1 MNHGSESIDDDVC
14 LRYDR
19 QAASHAGRRSTRAN
33 FRGNHTEQ
41 QLRAYVFG
49 KFKENGLMDV
59 KIEAEKMP
67 VLAALSLVGCIAETA
82 APMTE

>member
-1 MNHGSESIDDDVC
+1 M
-14 LRYDR
+14 
-19 QAASHAGRRSTRAN
+19 
-33 FRGNHTEQ
+33 
-41 QLRAYVFG
+41 RAYVFG